1 MPDGSGHKIEKGCV
15 IERPKV
21 IYNEKTKKFVMW
33 FHLELKGQGYKS
45 AEYGVAESDT
55 PAGPF
60 RFLYAS
66 RSCPGVWPE
75 NMTEAEITKAKSLK
89 EPDRQEVRRK
99 HMRLLRNWMIMR
111 ITLHT
116 RPWKN

>member
-1 MPDGSGHKIEKGCV
+1 
-15 IERPKV
+15 
-21 IYNEKTKKFVMW
+21 MW

-66 RSCPGVWPE
+66 RSCPGVG
-75 NMTEAEITKAKSLK
+75 
-89 EPDRQEVRRK
+89 RR
-99 HMRLLRNWMIMR
+99 I
-111 ITLHT
+111 
-116 RPWKN
+116 